1 MAVRSRR
8 IWFCTLYETQHV
20 EANDAKL
27 VEHAGVDNSFSS
39 ILSLTLSDEHY
50 LSDLEESVY
59 YTFHLFCLFFLNY
72 CLRLFLYPLKLL
84 QEMNKK
90 FISED
95 GACQEEMKIVTYN
108 ENNESFLNWI
118 ISNN

>member
-59 YTFHLFCLFFLNY
+59 YTFHLFCLFF
-72 CLRLFLYPLKLL
+72 FKLL
-84 QEMNKK
+84 SSAL
-90 FISED
+90 FISAKTLARNE
-95 GACQEEMKIVTYN
+95 QEIY
-108 ENNESFLNWI
+108 I
-118 ISNN
+118 